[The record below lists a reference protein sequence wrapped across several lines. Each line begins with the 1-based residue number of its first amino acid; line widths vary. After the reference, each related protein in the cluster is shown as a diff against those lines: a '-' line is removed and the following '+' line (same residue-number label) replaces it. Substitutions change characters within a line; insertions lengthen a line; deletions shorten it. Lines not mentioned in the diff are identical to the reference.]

1 MEKMPYFSIVISA
14 PVNEGLSESQARTT
28 AFERIKGMF
37 YRIITIMIAC
47 SFSLWILFI
56 SHPSQLGTLSQL
68 GIRLISQ

>member
-1 MEKMPYFSIVISA
+1 
-14 PVNEGLSESQARTT
+14 
-28 AFERIKGMF
+28 MF
-37 YRIITIMIAC
+37 YRIITLMIAC